1 MTRSRPLKLAALAL
15 LVLGLGLGTPVG
27 LAQRTITV
35 CPQGCQYAKIQE
47 AITAASEGD
56 TIQVKAGTYQENLT
70 ITKRLTLQ
78 GEGKDKVTIQGTVT
92 ILSTKLVTLS
102 GFTVK
107 GGQGVYIEDS
117 TTVVFSDNAFVE
129 STAEG
134 LLARSSSITVR
145 GNLISR
151 NKSYGLLLV
160 LGSKALITGNTI
172 TSNGGDGINIVA
184 SQADIRDNIV
194 RDNGG
199 CGVRADA
206 DSTVTGSVT
215 SANFGGNQGGGLC
228 DKALKLDT
236 EPPTITAKLEP
247 RPTAQGWNNSD
258 VRVTFECVDTLSGIA
273 SCSESKTLTQ
283 EGKDQPVTGEAVDN
297 MGNRASTTVKVS
309 IDKTPPTGALKINDG
324 AATTTLITVTLGIT
338 GSDALS
344 GVFEMRFSNDGRTW
358 SPWESYSATRSNWDL
373 TAYGGTRQ
381 EGSKTVYAQVRD
393 RAGNESPAFT
403 ATITL
408 VPRDKPL
415 PAPQNLRVTPSGW
428 TNTNSFAVDWDDP
441 EPGRIPVRVAAWYKI
456 GAVPER
462 PDDGTRTTE
471 KPFRVAVPAE
481 GEQPLYVWLED
492 ELGRKDHN
500 NRSSVNLRYDRTPP
514 TGLLTIN
521 DGAASTYSPTVT
533 LRITA
538 NDNLSGVAEMRFS
551 NDGRTWS
558 DWEGFQS
565 TRSWDLTRFGGSG
578 SFGLKTVYAQ
588 LRDRVGNVSQ
598 VFSATIRLITPLT
611 GHTYGVNS
619 VAFSPDGRLLA
630 SGSDDKTIKL
640 WEVAS
645 GREVRTLTGHTHYV
659 NSVAFSPDGRLLAS
673 GSTDSTIKLWDVAS
687 GSLVRT
693 LSGHNGRVLSV
704 AFSPDGRLL
713 ASGSD
718 DKTIKL
724 WEVASGSLVR
734 TLTGH
739 TGSVWS
745 VAFSPDGRLLA
756 SGSGYLDYTIKLW
769 DVASGREVRT
779 LSGHT
784 DSVYSVAFSP
794 DGRLLASGSC
804 SKIENYSCVQGEIKL
819 WDVATGSLVRTLSGH
834 THNVWSVAFSPDGR
848 LLASGSEDKTI
859 KLWDVASGREVRTL
873 SGHNG
878 RVFSVAFS
886 PDGRLLASGSGD
898 GTIRLWDISD
908 LVGR

>member
-70 ITKRLTLQ
+70 IIKRLTLQ

-92 ILSTKLVTLS
+92 ILSAKLVTLS

-151 NKSYGLLLV
+151 NKSYGLLLI
-160 LGSKALITGNTI
+160 LGSKAFITGNTI

-228 DKALKLDT
+228 EKALKLDT

-258 VRVTFECVDTLSGIA
+258 VRVTFECIDNLSGIA
-273 SCSESKTLTQ
+273 SCSSEPKTLTQ

-309 IDKTPPTGALKINDG
+309 IDKTKPIIQAGSPRG
-324 AATTTLITVTLGIT
+324 TLGNE
-338 GSDALS
+338 GWYRSDVTVPFTATDNLS
-344 GVFEMRFSNDGRTW
+344 GFDPDGRL
-358 SPWESYSATRSNWDL
+358 SASFE
-373 TAYGGTRQ
+373 GTTSG
-381 EGSKTVYAQVRD
+381 EGTDRYVEGRIKD
-393 RAGNESPAFT
+393 RAGNEADPVSLGPFKVDKTAPTVTAELSPRPNAQGWNNTDVTVSF
-403 ATITL
+403 
-408 VPRDKPL
+408 RCED
-415 PAPQNLRVTPSGW
+415 RVSGVARC
-428 TNTNSFAVDWDDP
+428 SD
-441 EPGRIPVRVAAWYKI
+441 PVRVTQEGRQEI
-456 GAVPER
+456 R
-462 PDDGTRTTE
+462 GTGEDRAGNVGSVT
-471 KPFRVAVPAE
+471 VAV
-481 GEQPLYVWLED
+481 
-492 ELGRKDHN
+492 
-500 NRSSVNLRYDRTPP
+500 NLDKTPP
-514 TGLLTIN
+514 TGSLTIN
-521 DGAASTYSPTVT
+521 DGTDSTTSTTVT

-538 NDNLSGVAEMRFS
+538 NDPLSGVAEMRFS

-558 DWEGFQS
+558 DWESFQS
-565 TRSWDLTRFGGSG
+565 TRSWDLTRFGGSSLLG
-578 SFGLKTVYAQ
+578 PKTVYAQ
-588 LRDRVGNVSQ
+588 LRDRAGNVSQ
-598 VFSATIRLITPLT
+598 TFSATIRLTVTTLT
-611 GHTYGVNS
+611 GHTDPVRSVAFSPDGRLLASGSYDNTIKLWEVASGREVRTLTGHTGDVTSVAFSPDGRLLASGSVDDTIKLWDVATGREVRTLSGHTSDVNS

-640 WEVAS
+640 WDVATGS
-645 GREVRTLTGHTHYV
+645 LVRTLSGHTSDV

-673 GSTDSTIKLWDVAS
+673 GS
-687 GSLVRT
+687 
-693 LSGHNGRVLSV
+693 
-704 AFSPDGRLL
+704 
-713 ASGSD
+713 D
-718 DKTIKL
+718 D
-724 WEVASGSLVR
+724 
-734 TLTGH
+734 
-739 TGSVWS
+739 
-745 VAFSPDGRLLA
+745 
-756 SGSGYLDYTIKLW
+756 
-769 DVASGREVRT
+769 
-779 LSGHT
+779 
-784 DSVYSVAFSP
+784 
-794 DGRLLASGSC
+794 
-804 SKIENYSCVQGEIKL
+804 N
-819 WDVATGSLVRTLSGH
+819 
-834 THNVWSVAFSPDGR
+834 
-848 LLASGSEDKTI
+848 
-859 KLWDVASGREVRTL
+859 
-873 SGHNG
+873 
-878 RVFSVAFS
+878 
-886 PDGRLLASGSGD
+886 
-898 GTIRLWDISD
+898 TIRLWDISD

>member
-35 CPQGCQYAKIQE
+35 CPQGCHYSKIQQ
-47 AITAASEGD
+47 AISVASEGD
-56 TIQVKAGTYQENLT
+56 TIQVGAGTYQENLT

-129 STAEG
+129 STVEG

-151 NKSYGLLLV
+151 NKSYGLLLI
-160 LGSKALITGNTI
+160 LGSKAFITSNTI

-273 SCSESKTLTQ
+273 SCSEPKTLTQ

-309 IDKTPPTGALKINDG
+309 IDKTKPIIQAGSPRG
-324 AATTTLITVTLGIT
+324 TLGNE
-338 GSDALS
+338 GWYRSDVTVPFTATDNLS
-344 GVFEMRFSNDGRTW
+344 GFDPDGRI
-358 SPWESYSATRSNWDL
+358 SVSFE
-373 TAYGGTRQ
+373 GTTSG
-381 EGSKTVYAQVRD
+381 EGTDRYVEGRIKD
-393 RAGNESPAFT
+393 RAGNEADPVSLGPFKVDKTAPTVTAELSPRPNAQGWNNTDVTVSF
-403 ATITL
+403 
-408 VPRDKPL
+408 RCED
-415 PAPQNLRVTPSGW
+415 RVSGVARC
-428 TNTNSFAVDWDDP
+428 SD
-441 EPGRIPVRVAAWYKI
+441 PVRVTQEGRQEI
-456 GAVPER
+456 R
-462 PDDGTRTTE
+462 GT
-471 KPFRVAVPAE
+471 
-481 GEQPLYVWLED
+481 GEDRAGNV
-492 ELGRKDHN
+492 GSVTVH
-500 NRSSVNLRYDRTPP
+500 VNLDKTPP
-514 TGLLTIN
+514 TGSLTIN
-521 DGAASTYSPTVT
+521 DGADSTYSPTVT

-538 NDNLSGVAEMRFS
+538 NDPLSGVAEMRFS

-565 TRSWDLTRFGGSG
+565 TRSWDLTRFGGSSLLG
-578 SFGLKTVYAQ
+578 PKTVYAQ
-588 LRDRVGNVSQ
+588 LRDRAGNVSQ
-598 VFSATIRLITPLT
+598 TFSATIRLTVTTLT
-611 GHTYGVNS
+611 GHTYWVNS

-630 SGSDDKTIKL
+630 SAGSGEIKLWEVASGSLVRTLTGHTWAVYSVAFSPDGRLLASGSCGRFALGCVQGEIKLWDVASGSEVRTLSGHTSAVTSVAFSPDGRLLASSGSWDRTIKLWDVATGREVRTLSGHTSGVLSVAFSPDGRLLASGSCGQPLTQFPWCAQGEIRLWDVASGSEVRTLSGHTNDVTSVAFSPDGRLLASGSADETIKL

-645 GREVRTLTGHTHYV
+645 GREVRTLTGHT
-659 NSVAFSPDGRLLAS
+659 D
-673 GSTDSTIKLWDVAS
+673 
-687 GSLVRT
+687 
-693 LSGHNGRVLSV
+693 RVLSV

-713 ASGSD
+713 ASGSND
-718 DKTIKL
+718 GTIKL
-724 WEVASGSLVR
+724 WEVATGREVR

-739 TGSVWS
+739 TYGVRS

-756 SGSGYLDYTIKLW
+756 SGSADT
-769 DVASGREVRT
+769 
-779 LSGHT
+779 
-784 DSVYSVAFSP
+784 
-794 DGRLLASGSC
+794 
-804 SKIENYSCVQGEIKL
+804 
-819 WDVATGSLVRTLSGH
+819 
-834 THNVWSVAFSPDGR
+834 
-848 LLASGSEDKTI
+848 
-859 KLWDVASGREVRTL
+859 
-873 SGHNG
+873 
-878 RVFSVAFS
+878 
-886 PDGRLLASGSGD
+886 
-898 GTIRLWDISD
+898 TIRLWDISD

>member
-70 ITKRLTLQ
+70 IIKRLTLQ

-92 ILSTKLVTLS
+92 ILSAKLVTLS

-107 GGQGVYIEDS
+107 GGQGVQIEDS
-117 TTVVFSDNAFVE
+117 TTIVLSDNAFVE

-151 NKSYGLLLV
+151 NKSHGLLLV
-160 LGSKALITGNTI
+160 LGSRALITGNTI
-172 TSNGGDGINIVA
+172 TSNGGDGVTIRA
-184 SQADIRDNIV
+184 SQADLSDNIV

-215 SANFGGNQGGGLC
+215 SANTRGNQAGNLC
-228 DKALKLDT
+228 EKAVKLDT

-273 SCSESKTLTQ
+273 SCSEPKTLTQ

-324 AATTTLITVTLGIT
+324 AATTTLIMVTLGIT

-471 KPFRVAVPAE
+471 KPFKVQVPAE

-492 ELGRKDHN
+492 EAGRKDHN
-500 NRSSVNLRYDRTPP
+500 NRSSVNLRYDKTPPQVSCQPPDTTRWYREDVSVPCTASDSLSGLANSADASFTLIARGEGQAVSTGTRTVADRAGNSVTAGPYTFQIDKTPP
-514 TGLLTIN
+514 TI
-521 DGAASTYSPTVT
+521 TY
-533 LRITA
+533 
-538 NDNLSGVAEMRFS
+538 
-551 NDGRTWS
+551 
-558 DWEGFQS
+558 
-565 TRSWDLTRFGGSG
+565 
-578 SFGLKTVYAQ
+578 
-588 LRDRVGNVSQ
+588 
-598 VFSATIRLITPLT
+598 
-611 GHTYGVNS
+611 
-619 VAFSPDGRLLA
+619 
-630 SGSDDKTIKL
+630 
-640 WEVAS
+640 
-645 GREVRTLTGHTHYV
+645 
-659 NSVAFSPDGRLLAS
+659 
-673 GSTDSTIKLWDVAS
+673 
-687 GSLVRT
+687 T
-693 LSGHNGRVLSV
+693 LSPQPTTWGWNNTDVTVRFECRMPSPGSPV
-704 AFSPDGRLL
+704 AAR
-713 ASGSD
+713 
-718 DKTIKL
+718 
-724 WEVASGSLVR
+724 R
-734 TLTGH
+734 
-739 TGSVWS
+739 
-745 VAFSPDGRLLA
+745 
-756 SGSGYLDYTIKLW
+756 
-769 DVASGREVRT
+769 
-779 LSGHT
+779 
-784 DSVYSVAFSP
+784 
-794 DGRLLASGSC
+794 
-804 SKIENYSCVQGEIKL
+804 
-819 WDVATGSLVRTLSGH
+819 
-834 THNVWSVAFSPDGR
+834 
-848 LLASGSEDKTI
+848 
-859 KLWDVASGREVRTL
+859 
-873 SGHNG
+873 
-878 RVFSVAFS
+878 
-886 PDGRLLASGSGD
+886 
-898 GTIRLWDISD
+898 
-908 LVGR
+908 

>member
-35 CPQGCQYAKIQE
+35 CPQGCHYSKIQQ
-47 AITAASEGD
+47 AISAASEGD
-56 TIQVKAGTYQENLT
+56 TIQVGAGTYQENLT

-129 STAEG
+129 STVEG

-151 NKSYGLLLV
+151 NKSYGLLLI
-160 LGSKALITGNTI
+160 LGSKAFITSNTI

-228 DKALKLDT
+228 EKALKLDT

-273 SCSESKTLTQ
+273 SCSEPKTLTQ

-471 KPFRVAVPAE
+471 KPFKVQVPAE

-514 TGLLTIN
+514 TGSLTIN
-521 DGAASTYSPTVT
+521 DGAASTYSTTVT

-578 SFGLKTVYAQ
+578 SDGLKTVYAQ

-598 VFSATIRLITPLT
+598 IFSATIRLITTLS
-611 GHTYGVNS
+611 GHTSLVNS

-630 SGSDDKTIKL
+630 SGSADKTIKL
-640 WEVAS
+640 WEVATGS
-645 GREVRTLTGHTHYV
+645 LVRTLSGHTDSV
-659 NSVAFSPDGRLLAS
+659 SSVAFSPDGRLLAS
-673 GSTDSTIKLWDVAS
+673 GSSDNTIKLWDVAS

-693 LSGHNGRVLSV
+693 LSGHTDGSIPWRSAPTGGSWPPAPMTTRSSCGMWPV
-704 AFSPDGRLL
+704 AASCAPSP
-713 ASGSD
+713 A
-718 DKTIKL
+718 TP
-724 WEVASGSLVR
+724 
-734 TLTGH
+734 TGH
-739 TGSVWS
+739 FRGVQPRR
-745 VAFSPDGRLLA
+745 AAPGFRL
-756 SGSGYLDYTIKLW
+756 
-769 DVASGREVRT
+769 
-779 LSGHT
+779 
-784 DSVYSVAFSP
+784 
-794 DGRLLASGSC
+794 
-804 SKIENYSCVQGEIKL
+804 Q
-819 WDVATGSLVRTLSGH
+819 
-834 THNVWSVAFSPDGR
+834 
-848 LLASGSEDKTI
+848 
-859 KLWDVASGREVRTL
+859 
-873 SGHNG
+873 
-878 RVFSVAFS
+878 
-886 PDGRLLASGSGD
+886 
-898 GTIRLWDISD
+898 
-908 LVGR
+908 

>member
-35 CPQGCQYAKIQE
+35 CPQGCHYSKIQQ

-56 TIQVKAGTYQENLT
+56 TIQVGAGTYQENLT
-70 ITKRLTLQ
+70 IIKRLTLQ

-151 NKSYGLLLV
+151 NKSYGLLLI
-160 LGSKALITGNTI
+160 LGSKAFITSNTI

-228 DKALKLDT
+228 DKAIKLDT

-273 SCSESKTLTQ
+273 SCSEPKTLTQ

-324 AATTTLITVTLGIT
+324 AATTTLIMVTLGIT

-471 KPFRVAVPAE
+471 KPFKVQVPAE

-514 TGLLTIN
+514 TGSLTIN

-611 GHTYGVNS
+611 GHTGSVNS

-630 SGSDDKTIKL
+630 SGSD
-640 WEVAS
+640 
-645 GREVRTLTGHTHYV
+645 
-659 NSVAFSPDGRLLAS
+659 
-673 GSTDSTIKLWDVAS
+673 
-687 GSLVRT
+687 
-693 LSGHNGRVLSV
+693 
-704 AFSPDGRLL
+704 
-713 ASGSD
+713 
-718 DKTIKL
+718 
-724 WEVASGSLVR
+724 
-734 TLTGH
+734 
-739 TGSVWS
+739 
-745 VAFSPDGRLLA
+745 
-756 SGSGYLDYTIKLW
+756 
-769 DVASGREVRT
+769 
-779 LSGHT
+779 
-784 DSVYSVAFSP
+784 
-794 DGRLLASGSC
+794 
-804 SKIENYSCVQGEIKL
+804 
-819 WDVATGSLVRTLSGH
+819 
-834 THNVWSVAFSPDGR
+834 
-848 LLASGSEDKTI
+848 
-859 KLWDVASGREVRTL
+859 
-873 SGHNG
+873 
-878 RVFSVAFS
+878 
-886 PDGRLLASGSGD
+886 
-898 GTIRLWDISD
+898 
-908 LVGR
+908 

>member
-47 AITAASEGD
+47 AINAASEGD
-56 TIQVKAGTYQENLT
+56 TIQVKAGTYQENLQ
-70 ITKRLTLQ
+70 IIKRLTLQ

-117 TTVVFSDNAFVE
+117 TTVVLSDNAFVE

-151 NKSYGLLLV
+151 SKSHGLLLV
-160 LGSKALITGNTI
+160 LGSRALIRGNTI
-172 TSNGGDGINIVA
+172 TSNSGDGITIRA
-184 SQADIRDNIV
+184 SQADLSDNIV

-215 SANFGGNQGGGLC
+215 SANTSGNQAGNLC
-228 DKALKLDT
+228 EKAVKLDT

-273 SCSESKTLTQ
+273 SCSEPKTLTQ

-324 AATTTLITVTLGIT
+324 AATTTLIMVTLGIT

-471 KPFRVAVPAE
+471 KPFKVQVPAE

-492 ELGRKDHN
+492 EAGRKDHN

-514 TGLLTIN
+514 TGSLTIN
-521 DGAASTYSPTVT
+521 NGATSTFSVTVT

-538 NDNLSGVAEMRFS
+538 NDNLSGVAQMRFS

-558 DWEGFQS
+558 DWESFS
-565 TRSWDLTRFGGSG
+565 SIRSNWDLAYYGGSVSQAG
-578 SFGLKTVYAQ
+578 PKTVYAQ
-588 LRDRVGNVSQ
+588 LRDRVGNESQ
-598 VFSATIRLITPLT
+598 VFTATIHLTPGHTGTLSGHTSCLFRGVQPRRAAVAWPPAPRTPALSFPWRSAPTIKLWEVATGSLVRTLT
-611 GHTYGVNS
+611 GHTDIVRS

-630 SGSDDKTIKL
+630 SGSGYWDK
-640 WEVAS
+640 
-645 GREVRTLTGHTHYV
+645 
-659 NSVAFSPDGRLLAS
+659 
-673 GSTDSTIKLWDVAS
+673 TIKLWDVAS

-693 LSGHNGRVLSV
+693 LSGHISAVLSV

-718 DKTIKL
+718 DKTI
-724 WEVASGSLVR
+724 
-734 TLTGH
+734 
-739 TGSVWS
+739 
-745 VAFSPDGRLLA
+745 
-756 SGSGYLDYTIKLW
+756 
-769 DVASGREVRT
+769 
-779 LSGHT
+779 
-784 DSVYSVAFSP
+784 
-794 DGRLLASGSC
+794 
-804 SKIENYSCVQGEIKL
+804 
-819 WDVATGSLVRTLSGH
+819 
-834 THNVWSVAFSPDGR
+834 
-848 LLASGSEDKTI
+848 
-859 KLWDVASGREVRTL
+859 
-873 SGHNG
+873 
-878 RVFSVAFS
+878 
-886 PDGRLLASGSGD
+886 
-898 GTIRLWDISD
+898 RLWDISD

>member
-70 ITKRLTLQ
+70 IIKRLTLQ

-92 ILSTKLVTLS
+92 ILSAKLVTLS

-151 NKSYGLLLV
+151 NKSYGLLLI
-160 LGSKALITGNTI
+160 LGSKAFITSNTI

-273 SCSESKTLTQ
+273 SCSEPKTLTQ

-324 AATTTLITVTLGIT
+324 AATTTLIMVTLGIT

-471 KPFRVAVPAE
+471 KPFKVQVPAE

-514 TGLLTIN
+514 TGSLTIN
-521 DGAASTYSPTVT
+521 NGATSTFSVTVT

-538 NDNLSGVAEMRFS
+538 NDNLSGVAQMRFS

-558 DWEGFQS
+558 DWESFS
-565 TRSWDLTRFGGSG
+565 SIRSNWDLAYYGGSVSQAG
-578 SFGLKTVYAQ
+578 PKTVYAQ
-588 LRDRVGNVSQ
+588 LRDRVGNESQ
-598 VFSATIRLITPLT
+598 VFTATIHLTPGHTGSVFSVAFSPDGRLLASGSEDSTIKLWEVATGSLVRTLSGHTSWVRSVAFSPDGRLLASGSYKEIKLWDVASGSLVRTLSGHTSWVRSVAFSPDGRLLASGSEDSTIRLWEVASGREVRTLSGHTDEVRSVAFSPDGRLLASGSNDWTIKLWDVASGSLVRTLT
-611 GHTYGVNS
+611 GHTDIVRSVAFSPDGRLLASGSNDWTIKLWDVATGSLVRTLSGHTDEVRSVAFSPDGRLLASGSNDWTIKLWDVATGSLVRTLSGHTGSVNS

-630 SGSDDKTIKL
+630 SGSDDKTI
-640 WEVAS
+640 
-645 GREVRTLTGHTHYV
+645 
-659 NSVAFSPDGRLLAS
+659 
-673 GSTDSTIKLWDVAS
+673 
-687 GSLVRT
+687 
-693 LSGHNGRVLSV
+693 
-704 AFSPDGRLL
+704 
-713 ASGSD
+713 
-718 DKTIKL
+718 
-724 WEVASGSLVR
+724 
-734 TLTGH
+734 
-739 TGSVWS
+739 
-745 VAFSPDGRLLA
+745 
-756 SGSGYLDYTIKLW
+756 
-769 DVASGREVRT
+769 
-779 LSGHT
+779 
-784 DSVYSVAFSP
+784 
-794 DGRLLASGSC
+794 
-804 SKIENYSCVQGEIKL
+804 
-819 WDVATGSLVRTLSGH
+819 
-834 THNVWSVAFSPDGR
+834 
-848 LLASGSEDKTI
+848 
-859 KLWDVASGREVRTL
+859 
-873 SGHNG
+873 
-878 RVFSVAFS
+878 
-886 PDGRLLASGSGD
+886 
-898 GTIRLWDISD
+898 RLWDISD